1 MKRHWPALILAP
13 LFALTSISLGYALV
27 SPACEH
33 SRIWFV
39 HTAILLLLALSVAST
54 IGAWLSLQAARREF
68 LPLVST
74 WSGAFFSAL
83 ILLQWLA
90 LFVLTPC
97 MHSP

>member
-1 MKRHWPALILAP
+1 MNRTWPALILAP
-13 LFALTSISLGYALV
+13 VFALASISLGYALV
-27 SPACEH
+27 TPACER
-33 SRIWFV
+33 SSVWLV
-39 HTAILLLLALSVAST
+39 HVMVLLCLALSVAST

-83 ILLQWLA
+83 ILVQWLA
-90 LFVLTPC
+90 LFIVSPC

>member
-1 MKRHWPALILAP
+1 MNRTWPALILAP
-13 LFALTSISLGYALV
+13 LFALASISLGYALV
-27 SPACEH
+27 TPACDH
-33 SRIWFV
+33 SHLWFL
-39 HTAILLLLALSVAST
+39 HATILLLLALSIAST

-83 ILLQWLA
+83 IVLQWLA
-90 LFVLTPC
+90 LFVLSPC

>member
-1 MKRHWPALILAP
+1 MNRTWPALILAP
-13 LFALTSISLGYALV
+13 LFALTSITLGYALV
-27 SPACEH
+27 TPACAH
-33 SRIWFV
+33 SRMWLV
-39 HTAILLLLALSVAST
+39 HAAILLFLALSVAST
-54 IGAWLSLQAARREF
+54 IVAWLSLQAARREF

-90 LFVLTPC
+90 LFILSPC

>member
-1 MKRHWPALILAP
+1 MNRTWPALILAP
-13 LFALTSISLGYALV
+13 LFALTSITLGYALV
-27 SPACEH
+27 TPACEH
-33 SRIWFV
+33 SRIWLV
-39 HTAILLLLALSVAST
+39 HAAILLFLALSVVST

-74 WSGAFFSAL
+74 WSGAFFSGL

-90 LFVLTPC
+90 LFILSPC